1 MVGEGSSLT
10 DGDDGDGDGDI
21 KYSSGDLGA
30 SGWSWSTNESFAGKV
45 FTSLLCL
52 FFLCF
57 ISGVVIFC
65 IRIKYRLFAGQGE
78 GKSFTDARQV
88 KILFHHNMNKSKNM
102 IIMSC
107 FHVDSTLLIHN
118 KMPSHHQRVLSC
130 VLKRISRG
138 RKDSESGDSFVHK
151 SCFHNHFG
159 NILEAFQSLF
169 GNLSQSVLIF

>member
-1 MVGEGSSLT
+1 MVMVMVMVMVILNILWIRWPWGEWMELVNQWVVCWQGFYISL
-10 DGDDGDGDGDI
+10 
-21 KYSSGDLGA
+21 Y
-30 SGWSWSTNESFAGKV
+30 V
-45 FTSLLCL
+45 FCV
-52 FFLCF
+52 F

-107 FHVDSTLLIHN
+107 CHVDSTLLIHN
-118 KMPSHHQRVLSC
+118 KMPSHHRRVLSYF
-130 VLKRISRG
+130 LKRISRFK
-138 RKDSESGDSFVHK
+138 RKVSSGSESGDSFVRK
-151 SCFHNHFG
+151 SC
-159 NILEAFQSLF
+159 FQSLF